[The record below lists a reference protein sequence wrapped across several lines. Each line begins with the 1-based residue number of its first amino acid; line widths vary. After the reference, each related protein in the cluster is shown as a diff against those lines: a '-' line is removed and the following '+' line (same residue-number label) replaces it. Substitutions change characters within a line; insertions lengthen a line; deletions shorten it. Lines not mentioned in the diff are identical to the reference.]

1 VPTGA
6 AGSLGA
12 CCADCEP
19 LGDVLCLEG
28 DCKVGE
34 QLVREMQAVFRQLG
48 GVGKDE
54 LDDSDVAFMRR
65 FGPAVTS
72 IVEQFNGE
80 QSKLSRQVPFS
91 LVCCSVKDLGVK
103 AQSLTTQ
110 MRTFRD
116 VAQPSTTPIDSPF
129 KPGPAG
135 IDLGGLATIVALALG
150 GAILIP
156 ALARSSGGR

>member
-1 VPTGA
+1 MPSGA
-6 AGSLGA
+6 AG
-12 CCADCEP
+12 EQ

-34 QLVREMQAVFRQLG
+34 QLVREMQFTFRQLG

-54 LDDSDVAFMRR
+54 LDDSDLAFMRR

-72 IVEQFNGE
+72 VVEQFNAE
-80 QSKLSRQVPFS
+80 QSKLARQVPFS

-103 AQSLTTQ
+103 AQSLTAQ

-116 VAQPSTTPIDSPF
+116 VAQPATTPVDSPF

-135 IDLGGLATIVALALG
+135 IDLGGLATILAVALG
-150 GAILIP
+150 GAIFIP
-156 ALARSSGGR
+156 PLVRSGGH